1 MNDQKLQFLSRR
13 SLIKSIGGLTVSW
26 PLLRSIA
33 HAQAAGETGPLKRL
47 VLVCGESGGSGY
59 WWRPQGGETNFD
71 LEFDGAILK
80 PLAPLRNKLLILN
93 GVGNYALAFRGTES
107 HEARSVTFTA
117 YANSKSG
124 DPNFARGPSVDR
136 GIIERLGEARPL
148 YATIG
153 APSIGTGSEYYY
165 ARPGYPIAGVG
176 TSTGIFDA
184 LFSNTPTSPSEN
196 ATLTPTQLFQK
207 TMWEQQMEDA
217 KVLRT
222 RLGPDARLKLDEYLA
237 TLNEK
242 LEAFK
247 NQPMPPNRIPPRPVN
262 PDYNQTID
270 VRGPY
275 DRYTRDLDLVADG
288 LILGTTQVAC
298 LKVAHWVMEDS
309 FLGQRI
315 ETYDDSGRSQG
326 NMTITDYHQHVA
338 HAQFVE
344 DRLRSAAPNIIGRDV
359 HRAIA
364 IVMAR
369 FLQRLESARER
380 DGSSVLD
387 HTLVVWTTQLG
398 DQSSHLGGR
407 LPYVL
412 AGGLGERVGT
422 FRMGR
427 FLDYA
432 PGGISGYEELKA
444 VNCAVAQHQLLNS
457 VQRTFGI
464 EQDVFGENLNPARC
478 RGYLPRAT

>member
-1 MNDQKLQFLSRR
+1 MDEHKIQSLSRR
-13 SLIKSIGGLTVSW
+13 SLIKSVGGLTISW
-26 PLLRSIA
+26 PLMRSIA

-47 VLVCGESGGSGY
+47 VLVCGESGSSGY
-59 WWRPQGGETNFD
+59 WWRPQGGETNFNI
-71 LEFDGAILK
+71 EFDGAVLR
-80 PLAPLRNKLLILN
+80 PLAPLRSKLLILN

-136 GIIERLGEARPL
+136 GIVERLRESRPL

-153 APSIGTGSEYYY
+153 GPGMGTGSEYYY

-184 LFSNTPTSPSEN
+184 LFSNRPATTPQN
-196 ATLTPTQLFQK
+196 VTLTPTQLFQK
-207 TMWEQQMEDA
+207 TMWEQQLEDA

-222 RLGPDARLKLDEYLA
+222 RLGPEAQIKLDEYLA
-237 TLNEK
+237 TLSEK
-242 LEAFK
+242 LEGFK
-247 NQPMPPNRIPPRPVN
+247 NQPPRPPIIPPRPVN
-262 PDYNQTID
+262 PDYNQTIN

-275 DRYTRDLDLVADG
+275 DMYTRDLDLVADG

-298 LKVAHWVMEDS
+298 LKIAHWVIEDS

-315 ETYDDSGRSQG
+315 ETYDDAGRGRGS
-326 NMTITDYHQHVA
+326 MTISDFHQHVA

-344 DRLRSAAPNIIGRDV
+344 DQYQSLAPNAIGRDV
-359 HRAIA
+359 HRAVA
-364 IVMAR
+364 TVMAR
-369 FLQRLESARER
+369 FLQRLDAATEQ
-380 DGSSVLD
+380 DGSTVLD
-387 HTLVVWTTQLG
+387 NTLVVWTTQLG

-412 AGGLGERVGT
+412 AGGLGEKVGT

-464 EQDVFGENLNPARC
+464 EQDVFGENLNAARC